1 MALSPIKEGQL
12 KLSHSWK
19 KVRISVSFKTQ
30 LLCHVLHYAFDSLV
44 PFVGL
49 IGDQKVKLAVLLYFN
64 TNVIESLDW
73 SITSKEILRARS
85 ECDYLQ
91 LLQSDYGPGHRNKV
105 HYHPCHSLT
114 VSHRIL
120 RDVGRN
126 IPQVQVIGAV

>member
-1 MALSPIKEGQL
+1 M
-12 KLSHSWK
+12 
-19 KVRISVSFKTQ
+19 
-30 LLCHVLHYAFDSLV
+30 
-44 PFVGL
+44 GL

-126 IPQVQVIGAV
+126 IPQVQVIGAVQHSAVSVSSAVNKVIAPLFCSRCIHDRSIKVFGD